1 MTNNKI
7 PRLKTK
13 RGKNMISLR
22 LQDEIIGKLNEIAK
36 KEKRTR
42 TDIVKEAL
50 ALYFEKKKIKIPVAK
65 SKTKKK

>member
-1 MTNNKI
+1 MTDTNFPK
-7 PRLKTK
+7 LKHTEVK
-13 RGKNMISLR
+13 KMISLR